1 MYHKERELQKNIYFS
16 SIDYTK
22 AFDCVDHTGA
32 GAGAGP
38 DPGAGPGGGPAFP
51 FPSGPGFTAA
61 VAEALAAGWD
71 MVAACGSFVKRTL
84 WPGFRQ
90 TRQPPG
96 CLPASRPPI
105 RLCAQA
111 PPNSPPLFLLLRQKP
126 GRLSV
131 PISSEGTPSF
141 LLAACT
147 PLAAVS
153 FLSAPWS
160 HFSRFHHLARFLAQ
174 GTFHVPQQIHNKNVP
189 LGEAREI

>member
-1 MYHKERELQKNIYFS
+1 MALLRKEIGNFQEKKELPL
-16 SIDYTK
+16 D
-22 AFDCVDHTGA
+22 ARW
-32 GAGAGP
+32 
-38 DPGAGPGGGPAFP
+38 AGPGGGPAFP

-153 FLSAPWS
+153 FLSAPW
-160 HFSRFHHLARFLAQ
+160 
-174 GTFHVPQQIHNKNVP
+174 
-189 LGEAREI
+189 EADPCSPKES